1 MKKRERTIK
10 MTVNEL
16 IERLK
21 DYGDEKAR
29 DMAQVRVVNSFN
41 GEVLAD
47 TIDAFDVK
55 FGIKS
60 VDISIDA

>member
-1 MKKRERTIK
+1 

-16 IERLK
+16 IEKLK

-29 DMAQVRVVNSFN
+29 DMAEVRIVDAKN
-41 GEVLAD
+41 GAVIAD
-47 TIDAFDVK
+47 SISAFDVK

-60 VDISIDA
+60 VNINISTI

>member
-1 MKKRERTIK
+1 

-29 DMAQVRVVNSFN
+29 DMAEVRIVDAEN
-41 GEVLAD
+41 GAVIAD
-47 TIDAFDVK
+47 SIGAFDVK

-60 VDISIDA
+60 VNINISTI